1 MWFHQLV
8 RATIFPIPSRAWQ
21 ERADR
26 IAAFRGSVPIR
37 CNVCGR
43 WSIIKAASDN
53 FRESLHCG
61 RCGSFNRQRQIADV
75 LMRDRASSRGLR
87 ALTTFARV
95 ERDRVYNTEARGA
108 LHDTLRAMPGYVA
121 SEYFGPGHRGGELLD
136 GIRHEDL
143 QKLSFPDQSFDT
155 VLSCDVFEHVPEP
168 YVAHREIFR
177 VLRPGGRHV
186 FTVPFHA
193 GVSRDEVRARPGPG
207 GEPELLAEP
216 VYHGDPQNPDLGVLV
231 YTIFSI
237 EMLAR
242 LAAIGF
248 VPAIHRVHNRVL
260 GIYGDNGFVF
270 EAVKPAS
277 A

>member
-1 MWFHQLV
+1 MCFHRPV
-8 RATIFPIPSRAWQ
+8 GATIFPIPSLSWQ

-26 IAAFRGSVPIR
+26 IAASRGSVPIH

-43 WSIIKAASDN
+43 WSIIRAASDN

-61 RCGSFNRQRQIADV
+61 RCGAFNRQRQIAEV
-75 LMRDRASSRGLR
+75 LMRNRFSSGRQR

-108 LHDTLRAMPGYVA
+108 LHDTLRAMPGYAA
-121 SEYFGPGHRGGELLD
+121 SEYFGPGHRGGEMVD

-143 QKLSFPDQSFDT
+143 QQLSFPDASFDT

-168 YVAHREIFR
+168 YVAHREIYR

-193 GVSRDEVRARPGPG
+193 GVSRDEVRARPGAD

-216 VYHGDPQNPDLGVLV
+216 VYHGDPQNPELGVLV

-237 EMLAR
+237 EMLAK
-242 LAAIGF
+242 LAEIGF
-248 VPAIHRVHNRVL
+248 APEMHRVHSRL
-260 GIYGDNGFVF
+260 SGIYGDNGFVF
-270 EAVKPAS
+270 EAVKPT
-277 A
+277 